1 MFYKH
6 WQKLALALTGF
17 FWFACDSDTT
27 SANGAEEPPVNSS
40 DSIVPQSSDSVV
52 PQSSEAA
59 EPQSSE
65 TAEPQ
70 SSDAVVPQSSAV
82 EENSSSSFTKIM
94 PAYGVE
100 MDYSSSSEVTPE
112 SSSSLEVIV
121 TPLYGVQVD
130 QFVCTQRGGES
141 KFQCTDGNTC
151 EKSVE
156 ETWEREYECF
166 EGICPDYGVVSIS
179 KNVYKCSDG
188 KTYSEAEFLAKY
200 NTIVEQAP
208 LYGIQTTFK
217 K

>member
-52 PQSSEAA
+52 PQSS
-59 EPQSSE
+59 
-65 TAEPQ
+65 
-70 SSDAVVPQSSAV
+70 AV

-100 MDYSSSSEVTPE
+100 MDYSSFSEVTPE

-156 ETWEREYECF
+156 ETWEPEFECF

-200 NTIVEQAP
+200 NTIVEEVP
-208 LYGIQTTFK
+208 LYGIQASFK

>member
-52 PQSSEAA
+52 PQSSETTG
-59 EPQSSE
+59 PQSSE
-65 TAEPQ
+65 AAE
-70 SSDAVVPQSSAV
+70 PQSSAV
-82 EENSSSSFTKIM
+82 EENSSSSFTEIM

-100 MDYSSSSEVTPE
+100 TDFSSSSEVTPE

-156 ETWEREYECF
+156 ETWEPEFECF
-166 EGICPDYGVVSIS
+166 ERICPDYGVVSIS

-200 NTIVEQAP
+200 NTIVEEVP
-208 LYGIQTTFK
+208 LYGIQASFK